1 MGEAAAAGYGLA
13 MRFSRTSLW
22 VPTLAATFLG
32 LVHGCDC
39 DSELDRLRP
48 ALVVDPEEAVLVGV
62 PVAQDTPIAFQLPN
76 LRSVNLNDVS
86 AVLSA
91 DSDPNFSMIVDVV
104 ERVLP
109 GQTEELVVNV
119 RPLVVG
125 TITGTLV
132 VDSADP
138 DARPNHV
145 EVPISVSAINVGL
158 PDIEVNPAAVEFATI
173 GRADVGRETV
183 SIKNVGIRDLV
194 LDSVVLSPDSDPAFG
209 IALGGVVEG
218 AVSPP
223 VVGPQGSSDLVLS
236 FRPQD
241 TDRHSGTVVIRSN
254 DPDEPEVRISLQA
267 QAVECPVATAVLVD
281 GDLQIEPFDTVRID
295 GRDST
300 AVAPG
305 TFIPPPP
312 DGYQWTLLVRP
323 VGSTAILASE
333 TNDRTELDV
342 DLAGLYQVQ
351 LEVFAADTTRPD
363 NAPIRSCSP
372 ALVDIDVKPSDDLH
386 IQLVWDGP
394 DADLDLHVLKEGG
407 TAFTHEGDVYFSNRR
422 PTAPDDVGWSENPDE
437 NPRLDVDDDR
447 GYGPE
452 NTNIKHPAPG
462 SRWTVLVHY
471 WNKQTSGDP
480 TTNATLRLFIYGRQA
495 IELTQ
500 LFSTDQ
506 QLWRAI
512 EIVWGADPLAPPEL
526 SQIGVV
532 EPFVRPF

>member
-1 MGEAAAAGYGLA
+1 
-13 MRFSRTSLW
+13 MRVLRSTF
-22 VPTLAATFLG
+22 VLAATLLG
-32 LVHGCDC
+32 LVNGCDC

-48 ALVVDPEEAVLVGV
+48 TLVVNPEEAVLTGV
-62 PVAQDTPIAFQLPN
+62 PVAQDTPIAFQVPN
-76 LRSVNLNDVS
+76 LRSVNLNDVR
-86 AVLSA
+86 AVLSE
-91 DSDPNFSMIVDVV
+91 DSDPAFEMVVDVV

-109 GQTEELVVNV
+109 GQTEELSITV

-125 TITGTLV
+125 TINATLI
-132 VDSADP
+132 VDSDDP

-145 EVPISVSAINVGL
+145 EVPITVTAINVGL
-158 PDIEVNPAAVEFATI
+158 PDIEVTPDAVEFATI
-173 GRADVGRETV
+173 GRSDVGRETV
-183 SIKNVGIRDLV
+183 TIKNVGIRDLV
-194 LDSVVLSPDSDPAFG
+194 LDSVVLSDDSDPAFG

-218 AVSPP
+218 AVDAP
-223 VVGPQGSSDLVLS
+223 VLGPQSSSDLVLS

-241 TDRHSGTVVIRSN
+241 TDRHSGTVVIKSN
-254 DPDEPEVRISLQA
+254 DPDEPEVRIAISA
-267 QAVECPVATAVLVD
+267 QAVECPIATAILLD
-281 GDLQIEPFDTVRID
+281 DDQQIEPFDTVRID

-300 AVAPG
+300 AVAAG

-312 DGYQWTLLVRP
+312 EGYQWTLLVRP
-323 VGSTAILASE
+323 IGSTAILASE

-363 NAPIRSCSP
+363 NAPIRSCAP
-372 ALVDIDVKPSDDLH
+372 AIVDIQVVPTDDLH
-386 IQLVWDGP
+386 IQLVWDSP
-394 DADLDLHVLKEGG
+394 DADLDLHVLQEDGS
-407 TAFTHEGDVYFSNRR
+407 AFTHEGDVYFSNRR
-422 PTAPDDVGWSENPDE
+422 PVAPDDVGWSENGDE

-480 TTNATLRLFIYGRQA
+480 QTNATVRLFVYGSQA
-495 IELTQ
+495 IELNQ

-506 QLWRAI
+506 QLWSAI
-512 EIVWGADPLAPPEL
+512 EIEWSADPEQPPGL

-532 EPFVRPF
+532 EPFIRPF

>member
-1 MGEAAAAGYGLA
+1 
-13 MRFSRTSLW
+13 MRFHGGLHGNNLLPRTTSWALL
-22 VPTLAATFLG
+22 TGAALLG

-48 ALVVDPEEAVLVGV
+48 ALIVDPGEAILTGV
-62 PVAQDTPIAFQLPN
+62 PIAQDTPIAFQLPN
-76 LRSVNLNDVS
+76 LRSVALNDVS
-86 AVLSA
+86 AVLA
-91 DSDPNFSMIVDVV
+91 DGSDPAFKMVIDVV

-109 GQTEELVVNV
+109 GQTEELVINV
-119 RPLVVG
+119 RPLVEG
-125 TITGTLV
+125 TITATLI

-145 EVPISVSAINVGL
+145 EVPITVTAINVGL
-158 PDIEVNPAAVEFATI
+158 PDIEVTPDAVEFATI
-173 GRADVGRETV
+173 GRADVGRETLR
-183 SIKNVGIRDLV
+183 IRNVGIRDLI
-194 LDSVVLSPDSDPAFG
+194 LDSVVLSDDSDPVFG

-218 AVSPP
+218 ATNPP
-223 VVGPQGSSDLVLS
+223 VVGPQASSDLVLS

-241 TDRHSGTVVIRSN
+241 TERHTGTVIIRSN
-254 DPDEPEVRISLQA
+254 DPFDPEIRVPLQA
-267 QAVECPVATAVLVD
+267 QAVECPTATAILVD
-281 GDLQIEPFDTVRID
+281 ADLQIEPFDTVRID
-295 GRDST
+295 GRDSEAT
-300 AVAPG
+300 APG

-323 VGSTAILASE
+323 VGSTAVLASE

-363 NAPIRSCSP
+363 NAPIRSCTPST
-372 ALVDIDVKPSDDLH
+372 VDIDVKPSDDLH
-386 IQLVWDGP
+386 IQLVWDHEA
-394 DADLDLHVLKEGG
+394 ADFDLHLLKEDGDV
-407 TAFTHEGDVYFSNRR
+407 FTHEGDVYFSNRQ
-422 PTAPDDVGWSENPDE
+422 PVAPDDPGWSENPDE

-471 WNKQTSGDP
+471 WNKQTQGSA
-480 TTNATLRLFIYGRQA
+480 TTSATVRLFAYGRQS

-500 LFSTDQ
+500 LFSADQ
-506 QLWRAI
+506 QMWRAI
-512 EIVWGADPLAPPEL
+512 EIVWGDDPLAPPTL
-526 SQIGVV
+526 SQIGVI
-532 EPFVRPF
+532 EPFIRPF